1 MAETQE
7 KVKATV
13 LIKGRVQGVYFRAYT
28 QEQALTLGLTGYVR
42 NLPLRRVEA
51 VFVGPRQVVEQ
62 AIAWCHRGSPSAQ
75 VSEVQVSWSS
85 PDEEYEGFE
94 IRY

>member
-1 MAETQE
+1 MAEIE
-7 KVKATV
+7 NKVKATV

-28 QEQALTLGLTGYVR
+28 QEQALSLGLTGYVR

-51 VFVGPRQVVEQ
+51 VFVGPRDVVDK

-75 VSEVQVSWSS
+75 VSEVSVSWSQ
-85 PDEEYEGFE
+85 PDEEYPGFE